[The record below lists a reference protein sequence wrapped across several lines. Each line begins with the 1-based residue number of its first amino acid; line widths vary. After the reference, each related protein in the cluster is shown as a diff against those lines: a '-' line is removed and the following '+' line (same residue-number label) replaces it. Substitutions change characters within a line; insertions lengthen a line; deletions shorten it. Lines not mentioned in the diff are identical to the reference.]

1 MFLRLKDYVTN
12 IHPGSQVEFVL
23 ETQDDP
29 YLTAELSLRH
39 AVINIVENGIKA
51 AAQKVEV
58 RVSSREGSRL
68 EILVTDDGPGI
79 PTEVMEKMGEPFI
92 STRKDS
98 MGLGIFLANAAVQR
112 LGGEIEMYNLK
123 QGGATTLIT
132 FPLSLGQSTDMSVD
146 KTPQQLLLVEDDEV
160 FARVLSKALG
170 RRGYEVRYAP
180 DLSLALQ
187 LVEQEQFD
195 LAILDLNLG
204 GATSMELI
212 KPLKQSN
219 PEIRMLILTG
229 YASIATAVEAIKLG
243 ADNYLAK
250 PADTDEIL
258 ASLLNREQLDK
269 QEPDSDGVLATM
281 SVKRLE
287 WEHIQKTLQANNGNI
302 SATARQLNMH
312 RRTLQRKLQKRPVR
326 T

>member
-1 MFLRLKDYVTN
+1 
-12 IHPGSQVEFVL
+12 
-23 ETQDDP
+23 
-29 YLTAELSLRH
+29 
-39 AVINIVENGIKA
+39 
-51 AAQKVEV
+51 
-58 RVSSREGSRL
+58 
-68 EILVTDDGPGI
+68 
-79 PTEVMEKMGEPFI
+79 
-92 STRKDS
+92 
-98 MGLGIFLANAAVQR
+98 
-112 LGGEIEMYNLK
+112 
-123 QGGATTLIT
+123 
-132 FPLSLGQSTDMSVD
+132 MSVD

-180 DLSLALQ
+180 DLSLAFQ

-269 QEPDSDGVLATM
+269 QVADSDGGLATM